1 MNFIVENGVFIFM
14 IGSNSRDTQNI
25 SYTFNKKNIVISYFN
40 IIFAIGQFFINN
52 LNLKT

>member
-25 SYTFNKKNIVISYFN
+25 SYTFNKKIQSSHILILFLPSDNFLLI
-40 IIFAIGQFFINN
+40 
-52 LNLKT
+52 T

>member
-25 SYTFNKKNIVISYFN
+25 SYTFNKKI
-40 IIFAIGQFFINN
+40 
-52 LNLKT
+52 